1 MSTLI
6 ERRDERKAEAEALA
20 NKCNAE
26 TEEMNKLKEQ
36 VQQREA
42 ENAQVYAD
50 FQLKNAQY
58 AELEQMIKED
68 EGVTV
73 DTEAPQEG

>member
-6 ERRDERKAEAEALA
+6 ERRDARKSEAQALA
-20 NKCNAE
+20 DTFNASKQE
-26 TEEMNKLKEQ
+26 IDKLKKEI
-36 VQQREA
+36 QQKEN

-50 FQLKNAQY
+50 FTVKNAQY

>member
-6 ERRDERKAEAEALA
+6 ERRNARKAEAQALA
-20 NKCNAE
+20 NRFN
-26 TEEMNKLKEQ
+26 TLNEESKKL
-36 VQQREA
+36 
-42 ENAQVYAD
+42 ENEKAQVHAD
-50 FQLKNAQY
+50 FTVKNAQY
-58 AELEQMIKED
+58 AELEQMIKEE

>member
-6 ERRDERKAEAEALA
+6 ERRDERKAEAQALA
-20 NKCNAE
+20 DTFNASKQE
-26 TEEMNKLKEQ
+26 IDKLKKEI
-36 VQQREA
+36 QQKEN

-50 FQLKNAQY
+50 FTVKNAQY
-58 AELEQMIKED
+58 AELEQMIKEE

>member
-6 ERRDERKAEAEALA
+6 ERRDARKAEAQALA
-20 NKCNAE
+20 TRFNTLAE
-26 TEEMNKLKEQ
+26 ESKKL
-36 VQQREA
+36 
-42 ENAQVYAD
+42 ENEKAQVHAD
-50 FQLKNAQY
+50 FTVKNAQY
-58 AELEQMIKED
+58 AELEQMIKEE

>member
-6 ERRDERKAEAEALA
+6 KRRDARKAEAQALA
-20 NKCNAE
+20 DKFNAANE
-26 TEEMNKLKEQ
+26 KINKLKKEIQTKEQ
-36 VQQREA
+36 
-42 ENAQVYAD
+42 ENAQVYSD
-50 FQLKNAQY
+50 FAAKNAQY
-58 AELEQMIKED
+58 AELEQMIKEE

>member
-1 MSTLI
+1 MSLI

-20 NKCNAE
+20 NKFNAE
-26 TEEMNKLKEQ
+26 TEEINKLKQQ
-36 VQQREA
+36 VQQREND
-42 ENAQVYAD
+42 NAQVYAD

-58 AELEQMIKED
+58 AELEGMVKED

-73 DTEAPQEG
+73 DTEVTNEE

>member
-1 MSTLI
+1 MSLI

-20 NKCNAE
+20 NKFNAE
-26 TEEMNKLKEQ
+26 VEEINKLKQE
-36 VQQREA
+36 VQQREND
-42 ENAQVYAD
+42 NAQVYAD

-58 AELEQMIKED
+58 AELEGMVKED

-73 DTEAPQEG
+73 DTEVTNEE

>member
-6 ERRDERKAEAEALA
+6 ERRDARKAEAQALA
-20 NKCNAE
+20 NRFN
-26 TEEMNKLKEQ
+26 TLNEESKKL
-36 VQQREA
+36 
-42 ENAQVYAD
+42 ENEKAQVHAD
-50 FQLKNAQY
+50 FTVKNAQY
-58 AELEQMIKED
+58 AELEQMIKEE

>member
-1 MSTLI
+1 MSLI

-20 NKCNAE
+20 NKFNAE
-26 TEEMNKLKEQ
+26 TEEINKLKQQ
-36 VQQREA
+36 VQQREND
-42 ENAQVYAD
+42 NAQVYAD

-58 AELEQMIKED
+58 AELEQMVKED

-73 DTEAPQEG
+73 DTEVTNEE